1 MEDLP
6 CGYTKLLDPFRRLL
20 LVRAWCPDRML
31 HMAEVYVRHSLGSEF
46 IDAPLLDL
54 EVLLLVN
61 FALCFFFC
69 FLLFLAHQPLI
80 ASMEQIIVPSIGTF
94 SLKCSFFS
102 AVGAGRVATAA
113 AAHLHPH
120 HLLGSVAED
129 RNAGQTKRNGTAVAL
144 HGSGTPPLPLVPSS
158 FWNKL
163 ELAFFTFSLCPLCW
177 HWIKVEN

>member
-61 FALCFFFC
+61 FALCFFFA
-69 FLLFLAHQPLI
+69 FY
-80 ASMEQIIVPSIGTF
+80 
-94 SLKCSFFS
+94 
-102 AVGAGRVATAA
+102 
-113 AAHLHPH
+113 
-120 HLLGSVAED
+120 
-129 RNAGQTKRNGTAVAL
+129 
-144 HGSGTPPLPLVPSS
+144 S
-158 FWNKL
+158 FWL
-163 ELAFFTFSLCPLCW
+163 ISL
-177 HWIKVEN
+177 

>member
-61 FALCFFFC
+61 FALCFF
-69 FLLFLAHQPLI
+69 LLFTLFGSSAFDCLYGTNHRSFYWNLFFKMFFFFPQSVLAESQPRLPLI
-80 ASMEQIIVPSIGTF
+80 CILTTCSDP
-94 SLKCSFFS
+94 SLKIETLAKQKEMELQSLS
-102 AVGAGRVATAA
+102 M
-113 AAHLHPH
+113 
-120 HLLGSVAED
+120 
-129 RNAGQTKRNGTAVAL
+129 GQV
-144 HGSGTPPLPLVPSS
+144 PPPLVPSS

-177 HWIKVEN
+177 H